1 MVVRTVVSLVPLRFM
16 RRMISRNMYLC
27 LLRAAATLAARRWTL
42 LARTAT
48 VGRLRP
54 LVLPTHT
61 TWPSAA
67 PLPTRTATIAATASR
82 CAVSQINSELSRA
95 YSIDLIYLAGGFA
108 ARFFNGYKT
117 RKYGFSKKYC
127 FVRIAKYR

>member
-1 MVVRTVVSLVPLRFM
+1 MVVRTVVSLVPLRFL
-16 RRMISRNMYLC
+16 RRLISRNMYLC

-67 PLPTRTATIAATASR
+67 PLPTRTTSTTIAASGLR

-108 ARFFNGYKT
+108 ARF
-117 RKYGFSKKYC
+117 
-127 FVRIAKYR
+127 